1 MNIEYVSKLFRNKR
15 FEITYQRK
23 VINAALQH
31 TYISI

>member
-1 MNIEYVSKLFRNKR
+1 MNIEYVSKIFRNEK
-15 FEITYQRK
+15 FEIIYQRK